1 MTLGALTNGTESI
14 GVNNNPKGEKRREI
28 LPFIGKRRDNKT
40 FPALLF
46 DHDHYRRFVNYGIT
60 QEDYNNLCE
69 LLSLRSGTVDS
80 KEIEDDRRSRAAD
93 LEVKLRDRDLVI
105 EAYTMIKI
113 DFNSHETSFQEIMR
127 QANVIAIDFRMGG
140 FRIETKLTG
149 MLENECLIF
158 LTHRERNEVL
168 ERFKNIRGVLAIKPE
183 EDGLHIYNLSTQPK

>member
-1 MTLGALTNGTESI
+1 MTQGALTNSTESI
-14 GVNNNPKGEKRREI
+14 GGISNVIERKTKDI
-28 LPFIGKRRDNKT
+28 LPFVGKRRDNKT
-40 FPALLF
+40 FPASLF

-69 LLSLRSGTVDS
+69 LLSLRSGAVDS
-80 KEIEDDRRSRAAD
+80 KEIEYDRTSRAAD
-93 LEVKLRDRDLVI
+93 LEGKLRDRDLVI

-127 QANVIAIDFRMGG
+127 QANVIAIDFRIGG

-168 ERFKNIRGVLAIKPE
+168 ERFKNIPGVLSIKPE